1 MKLAVARSCAKDSP
15 ILSADLEQVKARF
28 SDLIETLARDRNRA
42 ELKRLGIWIDGTH
55 MSIKEFVLGSAG
67 AQASPPHTTVA
78 ALMDDAA
85 TILGGKSPRPS
96 SKNLLLKLEG
106 KKLVLRFE

>member
-1 MKLAVARSCAKDSP
+1 MKVAVARSCAKDSP
-15 ILSADLEQVKARF
+15 ILSANLEQVKARF

-55 MSIKEFVLGSAG
+55 MSIKEFVLGSAE
-67 AQASPPHTTVA
+67 AEASPPHTTVA
-78 ALMDDAA
+78 ALMDEAEKM
-85 TILGGKSPRPS
+85 LSGKGRGLS
-96 SKNLLLKLEG
+96 SKNLLLKLEN